1 MERRRFRELMAGEKP
16 GPDRIFLTSLWFRG
30 HNNPR
35 YAELLPRL
43 ARLDAYLAVA
53 SDRRVARGLQYRAF
67 RWSRRVRNPAVFA
80 LANRRY
86 RSLFTLDNEQIPYF
100 RGPVVADVDDPWYTP
115 ADVAQLQ
122 HPNLKAYVVTA
133 ERAARRYQEL
143 GVDKPYH
150 VIPQGISLTSLTED
164 LVAQA
169 AGRRG
174 PGEVVVGWMAAHL
187 LTGDDRDGQSPLYNV
202 DHLLEL
208 WDAIHLRL
216 PQGRLWLVG
225 GASERVLRRVAARDD
240 IVVFGRLPR
249 DRAIATASQ
258 FDIALYPRT
267 QDTGIQAA
275 KVGEFIGLGVPTVSY
290 DYKVTENLRETGAGV
305 LVPTP
310 REFVDA
316 VVRLGED
323 DAAREE
329 IAAAARRAGNE
340 LDWDVLAKRYE
351 EEILD
356 RWLPAGA
363 PG

>member
-1 MERRRFRELMAGEKP
+1 
-16 GPDRIFLTSLWFRG
+16 
-30 HNNPR
+30 
-35 YAELLPRL
+35 
-43 ARLDAYLAVA
+43 
-53 SDRRVARGLQYRAF
+53 
-67 RWSRRVRNPAVFA
+67 
-80 LANRRY
+80 
-86 RSLFTLDNEQIPYF
+86 
-100 RGPVVADVDDPWYTP
+100 
-115 ADVAQLQ
+115 
-122 HPNLKAYVVTA
+122 
-133 ERAARRYQEL
+133 
-143 GVDKPYH
+143 
-150 VIPQGISLTSLTED
+150 
-164 LVAQA
+164 
-169 AGRRG
+169 
-174 PGEVVVGWMAAHL
+174 MAAHL

-225 GASERVLRRVAARDD
+225 GATERVLRRVAARDD

-249 DRAIATASQ
+249 DRALATASQ